1 MKFSFIIGSG
11 VAGEYKE
18 NGHDGLFIPAWGDG
32 LE

>member
-1 MKFSFIIGSG
+1 MWFSFIISG